1 MATVLAKWSTIV
13 PESKRSFPR
22 SCASISSDNMVR
34 FRCNVA
40 SNSLNNMFGFGRHFH
55 SKVATPII
63 VSSRRGRGS
72 SSRFVRKATHGKPFT
87 DKANRVIKLAQE
99 ESRELVQDFVGTAPI
114 LLGLIGEESG
124 IAAKVL
130 KSMGIDLKE
139 ARGKV
144 EEIIG
149 RGSGFVTVEIPF
161 TPRAKR
167 VLKLSSEEARKF
179 GHDYIGPEHLLL
191 GLLRAGQGVAVRAL
205 QNLGADL
212 SNIRKQVIH
221 MVNEDNKVGLVS
233 VVVTRGSNSNT
244 KMPEMPT
251 LEENG
256 TNLTKLAEEGEL
268 HPVIGREAQIDH
280 VIQILDKETKNNAC
294 LIGEPGVGKTA
305 IAIGIAVRI
314 ANGDVP
320 DTMKGKQV
328 IELDTGLLVAE
339 TKYRGDFEAKLKKV
353 MGEIEQNDEIILFM
367 DELHI
372 LIGAGGSITAANILK
387 PALARGKFK
396 CIGATTFDEY
406 RTIIEK
412 DKAFERRFVPV
423 KVPEP
428 SVDETIEILK
438 GLREHYETRRKLHFT
453 NDALIAAAQLS
464 YRYIS
469 GRFLPDKAIDLIDE
483 AGSYVRVRY
492 AQLQKEL
499 QQIIESK
506 NEAVLSQHTQKV
518 GKLRAQITAIQEK
531 DKDMNKVEL
540 VVTEADIEHVVTR
553 WTGIPVEKVSA
564 DESDQLLKMEETLH
578 KRVIGQDKAV
588 KAIRDAICCARL
600 GLKNPNRPIAS
611 FIFCGP
617 TGVGKTELAK
627 ALAAYYFGSEE
638 AMIRFDMSEFMD
650 RYTVSKLIG
659 SPPGYVGYKEGGR
672 LTEAV
677 RRRPYTVVLFDEI
690 EKAHPDVF
698 NIMLQILEDGR
709 LTESSGRSVDF
720 KNTLVIMTS
729 NVGNSVIEKGDE
741 DYLVREELKRFFRP
755 ELLGRLDEVIVF
767 KHLTKLE
774 VGKIADMMLKELFDM
789 LKAKGIELCFSE
801 MFRERVVEE
810 GYNPSSGARELRGA
824 IRRLLKDRM
833 IEKMLTKEIKEGD
846 SVIVDVDSAGNVRF
860 APR

>member
-13 PESKRSFPR
+13 PESKRSQRKMSFPR
-22 SCASISSDNMVR
+22 LCASNSSDNLVR
-34 FRCNVA
+34 FRCKVV
-40 SNSLNNMFGFGRHFH
+40 SNSLNNMFEFGQHFH
-55 SKVATPII
+55 SKVATPITI
-63 VSSRRGRGS
+63 SARRGGG
-72 SSRFVRKATHGKPFT
+72 SRFVRKATYEKPFT
-87 DKANRVIKLAQE
+87 DKANRVIKLAQD

-114 LLGLIGEESG
+114 LLGLIGEGSG
-124 IAAKVL
+124 IPAKVL

-179 GHDYIGPEHLLL
+179 GHGYIGPEHLLL
-191 GLLRAGQGVAVRAL
+191 GLLRAGQGVAVRVL
-205 QNLGADL
+205 QNLGANP
-212 SNIRKQVIH
+212 STIRKQVID
-221 MVNEDNKVGLVS
+221 MVNEDNKIGLVS
-233 VVVTRGSNSNT
+233 VVTRGSNGNT

-256 TNLTKLAEEGEL
+256 TNLTKLAKEGEL
-268 HPVIGREAQIDH
+268 HPVVGREAQIDH

-305 IAIGIAVRI
+305 IAVGVAVRI

-339 TKYRGDFEAKLKKV
+339 TKYRGEFEAKLKKV
-353 MGEIEQNDEIILFM
+353 MGEIEQSDEIILFM

-372 LIGAGGSITAANILK
+372 LIGAGGAINAANILK

-428 SVDETIEILK
+428 SVDETIDILK

-499 QQIIESK
+499 QQITESK

-518 GKLRAQITAIQEK
+518 GKLRDRKTELCAQITAIQEK
-531 DKDMNKVEL
+531 DKDMNTVEM

-564 DESDQLLKMEETLH
+564 DESEQLLKMEETLH

-600 GLKNPNRPIAS
+600 GLKNPNRPVAS

-659 SPPGYVGYKEGGR
+659 SPPGYVGYNEGGR

-677 RRRPYTVVLFDEI
+677 QRRPYTVVLFDEI

-709 LTESSGRSVDF
+709 LTESSGRTVDF
-720 KNTLVIMTS
+720 KNTLLIMTS
-729 NVGNSVIEKGDE
+729 NVGSSVI
-741 DYLVREELKRFFRP
+741 
-755 ELLGRLDEVIVF
+755 
-767 KHLTKLE
+767 
-774 VGKIADMMLKELFDM
+774 
-789 LKAKGIELCFSE
+789 
-801 MFRERVVEE
+801 ERVVEE
-810 GYNPSSGARELRGA
+810 GYNPSSW
-824 IRRLLKDRM
+824 M
-833 IEKMLTKEIKEGD
+833 
-846 SVIVDVDSAGNVRF
+846 
-860 APR
+860 